1 MDLIYAPPSGAI
13 EYPYSVWRL
22 RKDNPNVMFGENPS
36 SADLAPF
43 HVYWVTPMPPPEVDM
58 RTHRAVEAA
67 RPDRR
72 SDGSWVHAWTVRPAT
87 AEETAAYDLANAP
100 QPDWMAFGIDLASH
114 PGITALY
121 GSLPGA
127 VASGLSIGLN
137 EAGKGDP
144 RLFFGLWSPLMAS
157 GAMSAE
163 LLSAIVVMA
172 VEHHL
177 PQSFMEALR
186 PSET

>member
-1 MDLIYAPPSGAI
+1 
-13 EYPYSVWRL
+13 
-22 RKDNPNVMFGENPS
+22 
-36 SADLAPF
+36 
-43 HVYWVTPMPPPEVDM
+43 M

-100 QPDWMAFGIDLASH
+100 QPDWMAFGSDLASH